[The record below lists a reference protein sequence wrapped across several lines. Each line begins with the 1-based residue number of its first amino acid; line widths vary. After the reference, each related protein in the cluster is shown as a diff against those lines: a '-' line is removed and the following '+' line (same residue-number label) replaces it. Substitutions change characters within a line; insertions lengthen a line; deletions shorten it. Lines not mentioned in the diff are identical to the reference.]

1 MKLTLAAVGRARDSP
16 ARALF
21 DDYVRRLPWPL
32 TLREVADIAGDKR
45 REREGEKLL
54 AAIPE
59 GALIVALDSRGR
71 QLSSEA
77 LAEWLGQQRDEG
89 CRDLALVIGGADGLS
104 PEVIARAGMT
114 LSLGAMTWPHLMVRA
129 MLAEQL
135 YRASTILAGH
145 PYHSGHA

>member
-16 ARALF
+16 VRTLV
-21 DDYVRRLPWPL
+21 DDYVRRLPWPF
-32 TLREVADIAGDKR
+32 TLREIADVAGDKR
-45 REREGEKLL
+45 REREGERLL

-77 LAEWLGQQRDEG
+77 LADWLGHRRDDG
-89 CRDLALVIGGADGLS
+89 CRDLALVIGGADGLA
-104 PEVIARAGMT
+104 PAVIQKADLI

>member
-1 MKLTLAAVGRARDSP
+1 MKVTLAAVGRARDSP
-16 ARALF
+16 VRVLV
-21 DDYVRRLPWPL
+21 DDYARRLPWPF
-32 TLREVADIAGDKR
+32 TLREIADIAGDRR
-45 REREGEKLL
+45 REREGDKLL
-54 AAIPE
+54 AALPE
-59 GALIVALDSRGR
+59 GAFVVALDSRGR

-77 LAEWLGQQRDEG
+77 LADWLGQRRDEG

-104 PEVIARAGMT
+104 PAVIQRAGMI